1 MRLLLDEC
9 LPRRAKFLFAEAG
22 HECETVRDAGFSG
35 KENGELIGLAE
46 KKFEVLIT
54 IDKNIRHQQ
63 NITGRNI
70 AILIIRAA
78 SNDLDDIRPHVP
90 QALAALKAIKP
101 GQIVEVI
108 SYEEPHLRATF
119 GAPYDT
125 YCRSVRRWLPRRSPA
140 P

>member
-1 MRLLLDEC
+1 MRDGS
-9 LPRRAKFLFAEAG
+9 RRG
-22 HECETVRDAGFSG
+22 IQRQ
-35 KENGELIGLAE
+35 ENGELIGLAD

-70 AILIIRAA
+70 TILIIRAG

-101 GQIVEVI
+101 VQIVEVGI
-108 SYEEPHLRATF
+108 LAR
-119 GAPYDT
+119 
-125 YCRSVRRWLPRRSPA
+125 
-140 P
+140 